1 MMNDEIRATLITHHS
16 SLTAMEQVIRWS
28 IKNRFL
34 VLLGTL
40 LLTGW
45 GIVSVRQAPLDA
57 IPDLSDVQVIIR
69 TGFPG
74 QSPRVVEEQV
84 TYPITTTML
93 AVPGARTVRGYSFF
107 GDSYVYVI
115 FEDGTDLYWARSRVL
130 EYLNQAAQ
138 DLPAGVQPR
147 LGPDATGVGWV
158 YSYALVDPTG
168 RHDLAQLRS
177 LQDWFLKLELQTVPG
192 VAEVATVGGM
202 VRQYQLVVDPEKLRA
217 YGIPLARLTA
227 AVRAANR
234 EVGGSVVELAEA
246 EYMIRT
252 RGYLRGLE
260 DIETIPIEVD
270 ARGTPI
276 LLRDLARVRIG
287 PEMRRVVADLDGEGE
302 ITGGIVVMRYGE
314 NALSTILAVKQKLE
328 ALRQGLPA
336 GVEILE
342 TYDRSE
348 LILSAVDNLKEKLI
362 EEFAVVALVCLLF
375 LFHLRSA
382 FVAIV
387 TLPLG
392 VLAAF
397 IVMRYQGINA
407 NIMSLGGIAIAIGAM
422 VDAAI
427 VMIENAHKHLERFH
441 QSHGRAPAGHE
452 HWTAIA
458 TAAAEVGPALF
469 FSLLIIT
476 LSFLPVFALEAQEG
490 RLFAPLAYTKTY
502 AMAAAAGLAVT
513 LVPVLMGYFI
523 RGRIPR
529 EKTNPLNRLLIRIYR
544 PLLRGVLAAPW
555 TTILLSGLI
564 LGSLVIPI
572 YGIGGSLEPLK
583 WPFQAVGRVAPE
595 GPHRRALA
603 TIEGWQAGLVQYWQE
618 ATRGVPLLEDL
629 GSGLGSEFMPE
640 LYEGDLMYM
649 PTTLPGLSIGKAQEL
664 LQQTDRLIATLPE
677 VERVFGKI
685 GRADTATDPAP
696 LTMIETLIQLRPESE
711 WRPGMTVD
719 KLIAELDRTVDFPG
733 VTNAWVMPIKTR
745 IDMLATGI
753 KTPVGIKVAGPD
765 LKEIERIGKEVERVV
780 LGVPGTASAFSERVA
795 GGRYLEI
802 RPDRIQAAR
811 VGLNIEDINQVVA
824 AAVGGINITQTIEGR
839 ERYPVNLRF
848 PRERRNDLV
857 KLRELPLV
865 TPTGAQI
872 PLGQIAAVEVVD
884 GAPMLKSENARLNGW
899 TFVDIRGVDVGT
911 YVRQAQAVVRDQ
923 VRLPPGYSITWSGQ
937 YEYMLRAQERLT
949 QVVPF
954 TLVIIFSLLYLT
966 FRRTGEALLVM
977 LSLPFA
983 LVGGFWFVYLLDY
996 NLSVAVAVGFIALAG
1011 VAAEFG
1017 VVMLVYLDNA
1027 LKGFREAGGL
1037 NGVADLEAAIMEGA
1051 VMRVRP
1057 KAMTVAVIIAGLLPI
1072 MIGHGTGSEV
1082 MRRIAAPMVGGM
1094 ITAPLLSLFVI
1105 PAIYLIWRRRELW
1118 SGWRAGQPNDR

>member
-1 MMNDEIRATLITHHS
+1 
-16 SLTAMEQVIRWS
+16 MEHVIRWS

-34 VLLGTL
+34 VLLATL

-45 GIVSVRQAPLDA
+45 GIVSIKQTPLDA

-69 TGFPG
+69 TSFPG

-93 AVPGARTVRGYSFF
+93 AVPGAQTVRGYSFF
-107 GDSYVYVI
+107 GDSFVYVI

-130 EYLNQAAQ
+130 EYLNQAAS
-138 DLPAGVQPR
+138 DLPVGVQPR

-177 LQDWFLKLELQTVPG
+177 LQDWFLKFELQTVPG

-202 VRQYQLVVDPEKLRA
+202 VRQYQIVVDPERLRA
-217 YGIPLARLTA
+217 YGIPLSRLTA

-252 RGYLRGLE
+252 RGYIRGLE
-260 DIETIPIEVD
+260 DIETIPIDVD
-270 ARGTPI
+270 PRGTPI
-276 LLRDLARVRIG
+276 LLRDLATVQIG

-314 NALSTILAVKQKLE
+314 NALSTIAGVKRKLDE
-328 ALRQGLPA
+328 LRQGLPE

-348 LILSAVDNLKEKLI
+348 LILDAVHNLTEKLI
-362 EEFAVVALVCLLF
+362 EEFIVVALVCLAF

-387 TLPLG
+387 SLPLG
-392 VLAAF
+392 VLVAF
-397 IVMRYQGINA
+397 IVMHHQGINA

-427 VMIENAHKHLERFH
+427 VMIENAHKHLERYR
-441 QSHGRAPAGHE
+441 QSYGHAPKGRE
-452 HWTAIA
+452 HWVVIA
-458 TAAAEVGPALF
+458 TAATEVGPALF

-502 AMAAAAGLAVT
+502 AMAASAGLAVT

-529 EKTNPLNRLLIRIYR
+529 EDTNPLNRLLIWVYR

-555 TTILLSGLI
+555 ATIVASVLI
-564 LGSLVIPI
+564 LFSLLIPI
-572 YGIGGSLEPLK
+572 YGIGGHLEPLK
-583 WPFQAVGRVAPE
+583 WPFQAVSLVQPN
-595 GPHRRALA
+595 GPHQHALA
-603 TIEGWQAGLVQYWQE
+603 AIEDSQAELVRRWRE
-618 ATRGVPLLEDL
+618 ATGGIPVLQDL
-629 GSGLGSEFMPE
+629 SSGLGSEFMPE

-649 PTTLPGLSIGKAQEL
+649 PTTLPGLSVGKAQEL

-677 VERVFGKI
+677 VDRVFGKI

-696 LTMIETLIQLRPESE
+696 LTMIETLIQLKPESE
-711 WRPGMTVD
+711 WRPGMTVE
-719 KLIAELDRTVDFPG
+719 KLIEELDRTVDFPG

-765 LKEIERIGKEVERVV
+765 LKEIERIGEDIERAV
-780 LGVPGTASAFSERVA
+780 LEVPGTASAFSERVA
-795 GGRYLEI
+795 GGRYVEI
-802 RPDRIQAAR
+802 RPDRVEAAR
-811 VGLNIEDINQVVA
+811 VGLNIEDINLVVA
-824 AAVGGINITQTIEGR
+824 AAVGGINITQTVEGL

-865 TPTGAQI
+865 TPTGAQV
-872 PLGQIAAVEVVD
+872 PLGQIAEIEIVD

-911 YVRQAQAVVRDQ
+911 YVRQAQAAVREQ

-937 YEYMLRAQERLT
+937 YEYMLRAQQRLA

-954 TLVIIFSLLYLT
+954 TLIIIFSLLFLT
-966 FRRTGEALLVM
+966 FRSTGESLLVM

-983 LVGGFWFVYLLDY
+983 LVGGFWLVYLLGY

-1027 LKGFREAGGL
+1027 LKGFKEEGKL
-1037 NGVADLEAAIMEGA
+1037 NSTADLEAAIMEGA

-1057 KAMTVAVIIAGLLPI
+1057 KAMTVATIIAGLLPI
-1072 MIGHGTGSEV
+1072 MLGHGTGSEV

-1105 PAIYLIWRRRELW
+1105 PAIYLVWRRREI
-1118 SGWRAGQPNDR
+1118 GRAEIGSVIAPEPAGATEADRI